1 VNISLFVLAAVFG
14 LIAARTIGG
23 LPIRIW
29 QAMCGGALVVL
40 ATGQIRW
47 REALAAIDPDVML
60 FLFGMFVLGH
70 ALVASGYLYY
80 LAYRGF
86 SRIRSAQGLVLMVLF
101 GGGMAS
107 ALLMNDTVAI
117 VGTPLVLRLAREHDL
132 DPRMMLL
139 ALAFAVTLGSVP
151 SPIGNPQ
158 NLLIATETGLP
169 EPFLTFLGTLGLPTL
184 LNLALAWL
192 WLRWI
197 YRSTLR
203 GAELVHTPVD
213 VLDPRLAKLARIG
226 LWIMVGLIAW
236 SHLPGGER
244 GMRLS
249 WIALAA
255 AAPVLLFS
263 SDRRSVLCGIDWPT
277 LAFFPAMF
285 VLMASVWQSG
295 AIPAWIGWWSLD
307 LKDVL
312 TVLGLSAGLSQLISN
327 VPLVALYLPMLQEAG
342 TSTGALMALAA
353 GSTVAGNFLI
363 LGAASNVIIIQ
374 HAEKHQ
380 VTLGFHTF
388 AMAGVPLA
396 LANLAIYWGWL
407 SGFHPFH

>member
-1 VNISLFVLAAVFG
+1 MNISLFTLGAVFC

-23 LPIRIW
+23 LPVRIW
-29 QAMCGGALVVL
+29 QAMCAGALAVL
-40 ATGQIRW
+40 ATGEIGW

-80 LAYRGF
+80 MAYRWF
-86 SRIRSAQGLVLMVLF
+86 SRVRSAQGLVLVVLY
-101 GGGMAS
+101 GGGLAS

-158 NLLIATETGLP
+158 NLLIATMTGLP
-169 EPFLTFLGTLGLPTL
+169 EPFLTFLGMLGVPTVV
-184 LNLALAWL
+184 NLGLAWL

-197 YRSTLR
+197 YRGSLR
-203 GAELVHTPVD
+203 GARLVHTPVEM
-213 VLDPRLAKLARIG
+213 LDWQLAKLARAG
-226 LWIMVGLIAW
+226 LWLMFALIAW
-236 SHLPGGER
+236 RHLPGGEK

-255 AAPVLLFS
+255 AGPVLLFS
-263 SDRRSVLCGIDWPT
+263 PERRSVLWRIDWPT

-295 AIPAWIGWWSLD
+295 AIQSWMVRWPLD
-307 LKDVL
+307 PTDVP
-312 TVLGLSAGLSQLISN
+312 TVLGLSAGLSQLVSN
-327 VPLVALYLPMLQEAG
+327 VPLVALYLPMLREAG
-342 TSTGALMALAA
+342 ISTEALMALAA

-363 LGAASNVIIIQ
+363 LGAASNVIIAQ
-374 HAEKHQ
+374 HAEKHR

-396 LANLAIYWGWL
+396 LVNLAVYWGWL
-407 SGFHPFH
+407 SAFQPFR